1 MSDINATMSNLA
13 HQVTFSPQINAEQV
27 KHIAEKG
34 YKTIICN
41 RPNGESADQPHSSE
55 IEEACKQAGLAF
67 KEVSFSGGMLT
78 QELVEEF
85 ADFFN
90 KAEQPVYMYCRSGNR
105 SNMIY
110 QASVQLDLL
119 D

>member
-41 RPNGESADQPHSSE
+41 RPNGE
-55 IEEACKQAGLAF
+55 
-67 KEVSFSGGMLT
+67 
-78 QELVEEF
+78 ELVEEF

-90 KAEQPVYMYCRSGNR
+90 EAEQPVYMYCRSGNR